1 MQAVQPTAA
10 HSERCVVE
18 LLPFLFI
25 VSEGLHIMEGHLQK
39 FEYET
44 EGQVTENIGAMVFL
58 IVGVGIATLV
68 LIFVGVLGGQV
79 YQQVEPTLDLLS
91 GAEVNSSLG
100 TVVNGT
106 LGSFSHDDVVSGTLA
121 IINRSTATSVPL
133 TNFTIDYDAGTYTL
147 IDNAYNNSPMN
158 ASFSWGDVDISNSI
172 KGAIV
177 SGFEALE
184 TTGNY
189 LPIIVL
195 AVIIFIV
202 LSIVMGL
209 GAFGGMGAG
218 GATYGGAL

>member
-1 MQAVQPTAA
+1 
-10 HSERCVVE
+10 
-18 LLPFLFI
+18 
-25 VSEGLHIMEGHLQK
+25 MEKL
-39 FEYET
+39 EYET
-44 EGQVTENIGAMVFL
+44 EGQVTANIGAMVFL

-79 YQQVEPTLDLLS
+79 YQQVESDI
-91 GAEVNSSLG
+91 
-100 TVVNGT
+100 
-106 LGSFSHDDVVSGTLA
+106 DA
-121 IINRSTATSVPL
+121 I
-133 TNFTIDYDAGTYTL
+133 TNTTIK
-147 IDNAYNNSPMN
+147 NH
-158 ASFSWGDVDISNSI
+158 VKNSI
-172 KGAIV
+172 IA
-177 SGFEALE
+177 GFEALE

>member
-1 MQAVQPTAA
+1 
-10 HSERCVVE
+10 
-18 LLPFLFI
+18 
-25 VSEGLHIMEGHLQK
+25 METKLMEK
-39 FEYET
+39 LEYET
-44 EGQVTENIGAMVFL
+44 EGQVTANIGAMVFL

-79 YQQVEPTLDLLS
+79 YQQVESDI
-91 GAEVNSSLG
+91 
-100 TVVNGT
+100 
-106 LGSFSHDDVVSGTLA
+106 DA
-121 IINRSTATSVPL
+121 I
-133 TNFTIDYDAGTYTL
+133 TNTTIK
-147 IDNAYNNSPMN
+147 NH
-158 ASFSWGDVDISNSI
+158 VKNSI
-172 KGAIV
+172 IA
-177 SGFEALE
+177 GFEALE

>member
-1 MQAVQPTAA
+1 
-10 HSERCVVE
+10 
-18 LLPFLFI
+18 
-25 VSEGLHIMEGHLQK
+25 MEGHLQK

-79 YQQVEPTLDLLS
+79 YQQVEPTLDLLT
-91 GAEVNSSLG
+91 GAVTNESMG
-100 TVVNGT
+100 TVINGT
-106 LGSFSHDDVVSGTLA
+106 LTSFGHDDILSGSLV
-121 IINRSTATSVPL
+121 IINRSSATVVPL
-133 TNFTIDYDAGTYTL
+133 SNFTIDYDAGTFLQIENGT
-147 IDNAYNNSPMN
+147 NNGAMN
-158 ASFSWGDVDISNSI
+158 ATYSWGEFNISNSI
-172 KGAIV
+172 KGAII

-184 TTGNY
+184 TTGSY

-218 GATYGGAL
+218 GANYGGAL

>member
-1 MQAVQPTAA
+1 
-10 HSERCVVE
+10 
-18 LLPFLFI
+18 
-25 VSEGLHIMEGHLQK
+25 MEGHLQK

-68 LIFVGVLGGQV
+68 LIFVGVLGAQV

-91 GAEVNSSLG
+91 GAEVNASLG
-100 TVVNGT
+100 SVVNGT
-106 LGSFSHDDVVSGTLA
+106 LGSFSHDDIVSGTLA
-121 IINRSTATSVPL
+121 IIDRTTANVIPL
-133 TNFTIDYDAGTYTL
+133 TNFTIDYDAGTYML
-147 IDNAYNNSPMN
+147 INNTANGTMN
-158 ASFSWGDVDISNSI
+158 ASFTWGDIEVSNSI
-172 KGAIV
+172 KSSII

-184 TTGNY
+184 MTGNY

-209 GAFGGMGAG
+209 GAFGGMGAS